1 MSSSK
6 SRIGSGKVYL
16 VGAGPGDLG
25 LVTLRAKEC
34 IENADVIV
42 YDHLANPET
51 LGWARDDAEIIDAGK
66 TPGESRISQNEINEL
81 LIEKAREGK
90 QVVRL
95 KGGDPFVFGR
105 GAEEAQVIA
114 DAGIPFE
121 IVPGITS
128 SIAGPAYAGIPI
140 THRAHNSHVTFFTG
154 HEDPAKM
161 KSAIDY
167 AALAKLGGTQVMLMG
182 VERLG
187 PITSEMMKHGV
198 RSDLPVALIR
208 WATTGQ
214 QETLTGTLA
223 DIAQKAVANDFAAP
237 AVAVFGEVVALRDK
251 LNWYETRPLLGK
263 RIVVTR
269 TRKQAS
275 VLSGKLR
282 ALGAHVIELPTIR
295 IEPPSDLREFA
306 ELVQD
311 AHIYDWIVFTSAN
324 GVDGFF
330 DIFFKL
336 YDDAREIGGARIAAI
351 GPATAQRVKDFHL
364 HVDLQPKEFV
374 AEEIVREFKKQGSVE
389 NLKILLVRA
398 EKARDVLPKGLSAL
412 GAIVDEAFAYRT
424 VPETR
429 DISGARR
436 QLAKDGADLITF
448 TSSSTVENFLA
459 LGHTVAERNASC
471 QHRSNH
477 VADCARPWFE
487 DRRRSSA
494 TRYRRS
500 GGRDRRILCR
510 ESCRKVKRGKSPRS
524 NTALRRA
531 TFFNFRNILTFNC
544 RLVYGLNRN
553 LVRPRFALA
562 FALRRCFCEGVSKAR
577 KRRTSSRMPSA
588 SSLFFNRFSARS
600 TGSPLRTIT
609 SGIINHS

>member
-1 MSSSK
+1 MSK
-6 SRIGSGKVYL
+6 SGKVYL

-42 YDHLANPET
+42 YDYLANPET
-51 LGWARDDAEIIDAGK
+51 LGWTRDDAEIVYVGK
-66 TPGESRISQNEINEL
+66 TPGDSQISQQEINAL

-105 GAEEAQVIA
+105 GAEEAQTIA

-121 IVPGITS
+121 VVPGITS

-140 THRAHNSHVTFFTG
+140 THRAYNSHVTFFTG
-154 HEDPAKM
+154 HEDPAKAE
-161 KSAIDY
+161 SAIDY

-187 PITSEMMKHGV
+187 SITSEMMKHGV
-198 RSDLPVALIR
+198 RGDLPVALIR

-214 QETLTGTLA
+214 QETLTGTLQN
-223 DIAQKAVANDFAAP
+223 IAQKAVANDFAAP
-237 AVAVFGEVVALRDK
+237 AVAVFGDVVTLRDK
-251 LNWYETRPLLGK
+251 LNWYEKRPLLGK

-275 VLSGKLR
+275 ALSNKLR
-282 ALGAHVIELPTIR
+282 SLGAHVIELPTIR

-324 GVDGFF
+324 GVEAFF

-336 YDDAREIGGARIAAI
+336 YDDSREIGGARIAAI
-351 GPATAQRVKDFHL
+351 GPATAQRLKDFHL

-374 AEEIVREFKKQGSVE
+374 AEDVVQEFKKQGSIE

-398 EKARDVLPKGLSAL
+398 EKARDVLPKGLSTL
-412 GAIVDEAFAYRT
+412 GAIVDEAFGYRT

-429 DISGARR
+429 DTAGARQ
-436 QLAKDGADLITF
+436 QLAKDSADLITF

-459 LGHTVAERNASC
+459 LGLPWPKGMQVASIGPITSQTARANGLKIDVEAKRHDIDGLVGAI
-471 QHRSNH
+471 
-477 VADCARPWFE
+477 AD
-487 DRRRSSA
+487 
-494 TRYRRS
+494 
-500 GGRDRRILCR
+500 
-510 ESCRKVKRGKSPRS
+510 
-524 NTALRRA
+524 
-531 TFFNFRNILTFNC
+531 FF
-544 RLVYGLNRN
+544 
-553 LVRPRFALA
+553 
-562 FALRRCFCEGVSKAR
+562 AR
-577 KRRTSSRMPSA
+577 KATAKS
-588 SSLFFNRFSARS
+588 
-600 TGSPLRTIT
+600 
-609 SGIINHS
+609 